1 MSQDS
6 RGISPPKKGKTKKR
20 GVLGNQTK
28 VASTSESVE
37 WTCKKCSNTLR
48 DEDGCQALTC
58 DGCNNHYCLS
68 CTSLTQLEFK
78 ALSKLQRDDV
88 CWFCANCKPKVHQC
102 FRDSNSNTT
111 NVPDLAEKLDAIVKK
126 ISSLESKVD
135 IVYKGQKRQ
144 VKLAEEIGE
153 EEAVNDLLSS
163 SETLQND
170 IHDNPTN
177 ESSEEDSNQGPWI
190 TVTKRKTK
198 TPALAEILKE
208 ALVEQKKVEDE
219 QEKRKHNLIIY
230 NVEEA
235 DQSDTRKKQDKEF
248 VESLLK
254 VHLEVDVKVKEMYR
268 LGRKPDTN
276 QKRGRPLK
284 ITLENKED
292 RSIILNRLSK
302 LKNAEDKI
310 RRISVT
316 ADLSKDEREKIKE
329 LVQEAKNRTQQEVK
343 GEWIHVVRGTYPKL
357 QIVRKK
363 QRKDNKL
370 ETKETKEDK

>member
-1 MSQDS
+1 MGHCFRRAGKAPGLYRDREHIAAEEVENYTSTS
-6 RGISPPKKGKTKKR
+6 RIQVKNKRLIPGQEKPRGKRVR
-20 GVLGNQTK
+20 GVKLGIPKSNARIKTQNNKTTGELTK
-28 VASTSESVE
+28 F
-37 WTCKKCSNTLR
+37 K
-48 DEDGCQALTC
+48 QAWKQEPPRPRKEITTII
-58 DGCNNHYCLS
+58 G
-68 CTSLTQLEFK
+68 
-78 ALSKLQRDDV
+78 
-88 CWFCANCKPKVHQC
+88 KPMKHQA
-102 FRDSNSNTT
+102 TPGT
-111 NVPDLAEKLDAIVKK
+111 EKLDAIVKK

-235 DQSDTRKKQDKEF
+235 DQSDTRKKQDREF